1 MPDDDDD
8 DVDDDDEGSNKGD
21 GVKDTHDDKQVE
33 TNSDLNKYDTTEK
46 GKAKPDLHDQN
57 YSNTRDETWSNV
69 FNCDHQLSL
78 TFYWVVHT
86 DLE

>member
-57 YSNTRDETWSNV
+57 YSNTRDET
-69 FNCDHQLSL
+69 
-78 TFYWVVHT
+78 
-86 DLE
+86 